1 MFFNNN
7 KIKLFTQGNHNF
19 GFTVMETLIVISIIV
34 ILVSIS
40 VSTFR
45 NMSNSQVLDIS
56 VLNVM
61 SVLNSARSEAI
72 SSKNATTSGVRILN
86 DKVISYQGF
95 YGNLNQETSL
105 SNLVRIST
113 STGIGTDIVFNNVT
127 GLTSSS
133 GTITIYFLS
142 DPSKNVTIKINNTGT
157 IEKN

>member
-1 MFFNNN
+1 MFFNNK
-7 KIKLFTQGNHNF
+7 KIKLFTQKNHKF
-19 GFTVMETLIVISIIV
+19 GFTVVETLMVISIIV
-34 ILVSIS
+34 ILISIS
-40 VSTFR
+40 VSTFK
-45 NMSNSQVLDIS
+45 NMSNSQVLDVS

-61 SVLNSARSEAI
+61 SVLNGARSEAV

-86 DKVISYQGF
+86 DKVIAYQGF

-105 SNLVRIST
+105 SNLVKIST
-113 STGIGTDIVFNNVT
+113 STGIGTDVIFNNVT